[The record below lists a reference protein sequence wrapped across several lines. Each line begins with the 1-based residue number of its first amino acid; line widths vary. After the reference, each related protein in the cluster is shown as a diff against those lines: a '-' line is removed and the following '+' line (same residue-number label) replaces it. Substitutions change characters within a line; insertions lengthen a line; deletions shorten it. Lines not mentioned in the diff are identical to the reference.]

1 MRIPALSI
9 TRHNP
14 VSSQY
19 HLSPPIL
26 VCATLITIADVAG
39 TIALMRGEW
48 SAVFGPAPALL
59 TVITIVTT
67 IAMAWSPRN
76 GAIAIACIWTIAAC
90 LPPTAFCVSPML
102 IINLLFACAVLSASD
117 ALLAMAAIT
126 IGSLAMAC
134 FGTLSGN
141 LHLDTYFGWAML
153 AILLTGL
160 DLILLIVAIM
170 QHHIRAERARMHE
183 TEQRHRMRIV
193 AELHDEVATRLSNL
207 TLRLEHDIETS
218 RNSSADAARTEYR
231 TICQEVNETLAYT
244 RRIVSLL
251 HDDNAQ
257 QPGNGNASESNRWW
271 LERVRQTMV
280 QQSNRL
286 ASLGLT
292 GTILVEDATA
302 HELPASVADLAVAL
316 INELCANIGKYADR
330 DHGYIVSVQDK
341 PDAIVIST
349 CNTPRFTANE
359 VCSDDKSTGLGLSYY
374 TQALERLGG
383 GLDVD
388 SAEYQWS
395 VVARIPA
402 P

>member
-1 MRIPALSI
+1 M
-9 TRHNP
+9 
-14 VSSQY
+14 
-19 HLSPPIL
+19 
-26 VCATLITIADVAG
+26 G

-59 TVITIVTT
+59 TILTIVTT

-153 AILLTGL
+153 AIALTGL
-160 DLILLIVAIM
+160 DLILLIVAIT
-170 QHHIRAERARMHE
+170 QHRIRTERARMRE
-183 TEQRHRMRIV
+183 TEQHHRMCIV
-193 AELHDEVATRLSNL
+193 TELHDEVATRLSNL
-207 TLRLEHDIETS
+207 TLRLEHDIEVS
-218 RNSSADAARTEYR
+218 GNISAEAARTEYGNIR
-231 TICQEVNETLAYT
+231 QEVNETLAYT

-251 HDDNAQ
+251 RDSNAQ
-257 QPGNGNASESNRWW
+257 QSGNGNVSESNRLW
-271 LERVRQTMV
+271 LERVRQTMT
-280 QQSNRL
+280 QQSDRL

-292 GTILVEDATA
+292 GTILIEDATA
-302 HELPASVADLAVAL
+302 HELPTSVADLAVGL

-349 CNTPRFTANE
+349 CNTPRFTANA
-359 VCSDDKSTGLGLSYY
+359 VCSDGKSTGLGLSYY
-374 TQALERLGG
+374 ATALERLGG
-383 GLDVD
+383 RLDIN
-388 SAEYQWS
+388 SGGGQWS
-395 VVARIPA
+395 VVARIPVSYSNGYR
-402 P
+402 